1 MQFDNS
7 AVHLHSSTECVSH
20 EPEVLPVE
28 SDHDREVIIYY
39 YYTKVLAWVVESIKQ
54 IPTLL
59 GPASGGSS
67 L

>member
-1 MQFDNS
+1 MQFNNS
-7 AVHLHSSTECVSH
+7 AAHLHSSTECVS
-20 EPEVLPVE
+20 EGLDVLPVD

-39 YYTKVLAWVVESIKQ
+39 YTKDLARVVESIKQ